1 MLVLAVSW
9 LTSMGAMAL
18 DQVEGVYQIGT
29 AADWA
34 DFCSLH
40 NDGTD
45 QRLNAVLTADITVE
59 GNAMVGI
66 NGSGKPYRGVFD
78 GQGHK
83 LIVSYNLNEERVAP
97 FRRINGATI
106 KNLIVEGSITTKSKL
121 ASGLVGGLWQS
132 GTKIQNCASY
142 VTIND
147 EEGGDATHGG
157 LCASFEDVNGAN
169 IIENCAFLGTINAPN
184 REGCGGLVGWTN
196 NSNNTNEIRNCLV
209 AATLNVKKDANNDV
223 ICRNNGMVINCY
235 YLGSIDGLKNDKGAI
250 AATDLQAQSG
260 ELCYLL
266 NGKSSENVAWFQK
279 IGTDDKPTVI
289 GTDVVYANGELKC
302 DGMTPKEGSSLTFSN
317 EAGSTIDE
325 HAYVD
330 GICTVCG
337 DLQAIEGFYQIG
349 CAAALQ
355 KYSEIVRTVN
365 GGANA
370 VLTKDIDMT
379 DQTWIPIGQDAH
391 DFKGHFNGQGHR
403 ILKLTTTA
411 GNNNQALFGQAV
423 GGAIIENVI
432 IDASCTIQGAAFA
445 AGILGHVWGDGVI
458 VRNCGNEANING
470 TGNNAAGIIGCS
482 EKEVHILNCYNT
494 GAIVGANENAGICA
508 WMGSS
513 ESTISNCFSTGA
525 VTNGVGLWRKDEV
538 KGQNVYQIEGKQGT
552 AFTAEDLTSGKLAYL
567 LNGNSST
574 DVAWY
579 QKLGDEGDA
588 QPYPFGEAVVYANGQ
603 LQCDGITPKEGTS
616 VTFSNTEG
624 STVDEHNFVDGF
636 CTVCNAVD
644 VNYIVETEGAYN
656 LEKAADVVWFAA
668 LVNGGKGN
676 ANARLTAD
684 IDFDGVTFTG
694 IGNASNHYTGT
705 FDGQRHIVKNMVINL
720 PETQNVGFFN
730 EIDNGAVVKNF
741 TIDASCSVKGKA
753 YAAAFVGH
761 VSGNGSALLECL
773 GNEGTVETVNQNAGA
788 LVGCNTSG
796 ELKITA
802 KNCYN
807 TGAIKSGNEA
817 GGLSGW
823 FGNDAITVNCYNM
836 GAVTSGES
844 YARGNN
850 IQITNCFDAVTSWP
864 ALNKVNIEDF
874 TNGVVYA
881 KLAEAAPYVWFLS
894 AAEGGHPVLYATEWQ
909 TVIVKSD
916 YAGNEIAD
924 GDFFIYNPTSGL
936 WLQNNDKNTGDWNTR
951 GATGDYGFEFGISAI
966 DGGYK
971 LDPKFGHNH
980 SMNISNF
987 YLDTQSDV
995 SAWKLEKLNTNEG
1008 VIAYQIKADDGR
1020 VLSLNNDNNLDWNTG
1035 RAAEWQL
1042 VTKADRIKFMKENAS
1057 EENPV
1062 DATFLISDPRF
1073 VNENERAA
1081 AWTWDMNLD
1090 GGARD
1095 DVRWYRNRR
1104 SYAIWNSKSFKLSQ
1118 VIANIPNGQYKLT
1131 LKGYYRDGNKDQV
1144 VARRQANEERILA
1157 NYFINEDKAPMM
1169 SILDG
1174 ASENWVDG
1182 LFFYPAADATAPYG
1196 HYPDNA
1202 DGFNRIFQD
1211 YPNSYL
1217 NAGVTSQVTTGQMT
1231 IGLEKLEANDQ
1242 DWLAFDD
1249 FSLVYMGNSMGL
1261 AEYQKALNDAIAA
1274 ADAFDATTT
1283 SDVLAGALT
1292 SALTDA
1298 KGKQTSTDEDELSTA
1313 AATLNAALTSAK
1325 AVNIV
1330 ALKATAA
1337 LAKTEQDDE
1346 ARASVAQLLTDA
1358 TGAAETAVAE
1368 ATTAQAVEQALFD
1381 LTAARKI
1388 NALTTTATFKGSAPA
1403 AGKVYLFNV
1412 GTGMFLG
1419 TGSDWNTHAAVDQV
1433 GIEIELVD
1441 LDNPETNNFKFKTG
1455 RGGGWMAYNGY
1466 VDTNGQDI
1474 WHFLPVDGQEGV
1486 YNISSTGQ
1494 DGYLLGYNP
1503 NKGTDGK
1510 KYWSNIGIDQT
1521 GLDKPMNQWMIIT
1534 ADERAAMIKAASV
1547 ENPVDVSYLI
1557 KNASLNRQ
1565 DGYDMYTKACEG
1577 GNGGARVSTTA
1588 DGDGNRAA
1596 DYAYEFFEPTSFS
1609 FSQNLT
1615 GLKAGKYI
1623 VMVQG
1628 FFRNGN
1634 GDAQREA
1641 FNNGNEPVRLA
1652 YLFANNEEEQLANIT
1667 EELDLVPALTDV
1679 MTSDKGA
1686 FPNMPNAAIEYFQH
1700 GAYWNAVEVEVG
1712 TDGQLTIGVKKNEKQ
1727 LDGDWTVIDNFRL
1740 IYLGNPALETAK
1752 SELSTLI
1759 QTAKGLDTTGKTE
1772 SSVSNLNT
1780 AITNAETALAAE
1792 DATVE
1797 SLTTAKTNLQTAIEN
1812 LEDFV
1817 DGINAIEAAAK
1828 AGKMFNAQGQQ
1839 VNKAKKGVYII
1850 NKKKVVVK

>member
-1 MLVLAVSW
+1 MKKNLRLMLVLAVSW

-66 NGSGKPYRGVFD
+66 NGGGKPYRGVFD

-132 GTKIQNCASY
+132 GAKIQNCASY

-302 DGMTPKEGSSLTFSN
+302 DGITPKEGSSLTFSN

-513 ESTISNCFSTGA
+513 NSTIKNCFSTGA

-636 CTVCNAVD
+636 CTACNAVD

-656 LEKAADVVWFAA
+656 LAKAADVVWFAA

-807 TGAIKSGNEA
+807 AGAIKSGNEA

-836 GAVTSGES
+836 GMVTNGES
-844 YARGNN
+844 FARGNN
-850 IQITNCFDAVTSWP
+850 IQITNCFDPVVNWP
-864 ALNKVNIEDF
+864 AINHVNIEDF

-881 KLAEAAPYVWFLS
+881 KLSEADPSVWYLS
-894 AAEGGHPVLYATEWQ
+894 AQENGHPVLYKTAW
-909 TVIVKSD
+909 
-916 YAGNEIAD
+916 
-924 GDFFIYNPTSGL
+924 
-936 WLQNNDKNTGDWNTR
+936 
-951 GATGDYGFEFGISAI
+951 
-966 DGGYK
+966 GG
-971 LDPKFGHNH
+971 
-980 SMNISNF
+980 
-987 YLDTQSDV
+987 
-995 SAWKLEKLNTNEG
+995 
-1008 VIAYQIKADDGR
+1008 
-1020 VLSLNNDNNLDWNTG
+1020 
-1035 RAAEWQL
+1035 
-1042 VTKADRIKFMKENAS
+1042 
-1057 EENPV
+1057 
-1062 DATFLISDPRF
+1062 
-1073 VNENERAA
+1073 
-1081 AWTWDMNLD
+1081 
-1090 GGARD
+1090 
-1095 DVRWYRNRR
+1095 
-1104 SYAIWNSKSFKLSQ
+1104 
-1118 VIANIPNGQYKLT
+1118 
-1131 LKGYYRDGNKDQV
+1131 
-1144 VARRQANEERILA
+1144 
-1157 NYFINEDKAPMM
+1157 
-1169 SILDG
+1169 
-1174 ASENWVDG
+1174 
-1182 LFFYPAADATAPYG
+1182 PA
-1196 HYPDNA
+1196 
-1202 DGFNRIFQD
+1202 
-1211 YPNSYL
+1211 
-1217 NAGVTSQVTTGQMT
+1217 
-1231 IGLEKLEANDQ
+1231 
-1242 DWLAFDD
+1242 
-1249 FSLVYMGNSMGL
+1249 
-1261 AEYQKALNDAIAA
+1261 
-1274 ADAFDATTT
+1274 
-1283 SDVLAGALT
+1283 
-1292 SALTDA
+1292 
-1298 KGKQTSTDEDELSTA
+1298 
-1313 AATLNAALTSAK
+1313 NAA
-1325 AVNIV
+1325 I
-1330 ALKATAA
+1330 
-1337 LAKTEQDDE
+1337 
-1346 ARASVAQLLTDA
+1346 
-1358 TGAAETAVAE
+1358 AVAE
-1368 ATTAQAVEQALFD
+1368 AFAGKTTNVLKKALDDAVIAAKSAVAEGNDDVIATKIDEMNKALAAAKALDIKVLEETIELAGQGVD
-1381 LTAARKI
+1381 LTEAQDFVANGTTVDELNNVLYKLRTARKI
-1388 NALTTTATFKGSAPA
+1388 NALAMTDIYKGSAPK
-1403 AGKVYLFNV
+1403 AGKVYIYNV
-1412 GTGMFLG
+1412 GTGLFLG
-1419 TGSDWNTHAAVDQV
+1419 TGSNWNTHAAVDQV

-1441 LDNPETNNFKFKTG
+1441 LDNPETNNFKFKTN
-1455 RGGGWMAYNGY
+1455 RGSGWMAYNGY
-1466 VDTNGQDI
+1466 VDTDGQDL
-1474 WHFLPVDGQEGV
+1474 WHFLPVEGKEGV

-1494 DGYLLGYNP
+1494 DGYLLGYDP
-1503 NKGTDGK
+1503 NVVIDGV
-1510 KYWSNIGIDQT
+1510 KYWNNIAIDRT
-1521 GLDKPMNQWMIIT
+1521 GLDNPMNQWKVIT
-1534 ADERAAMIKAASV
+1534 IEERGDLIKAAS
-1547 ENPVDVSYLI
+1547 EANPVDVSYLI

-1565 DGYDMYTKACEG
+1565 DGYDMWTKTCDA
-1577 GNGGARVSTTA
+1577 GNGGARVSSKTNNNN
-1588 DGDGNRAA
+1588 GDCAA
-1596 DYAYEFFEPTSFS
+1596 DYAWEYFEPNSFS
-1609 FSQNLT
+1609 FTQSIE

-1623 VMVQG
+1623 VKVQG

-1634 GDAQREA
+1634 GQAQAEA
-1641 FNNGNEPVRLA
+1641 VNRDEALVQLS
-1652 YLFANNEEEQLANIT
+1652 YLMANNETKMLPNIAEEIDVVPGQD
-1667 EELDLVPALTDV
+1667 ELQV
-1679 MTSDKGA
+1679 SDKGA
-1686 FPNMPNAAIEYFQH
+1686 FPNMPASAIEYFEH
-1700 GAYWNAVEVEVG
+1700 GAYWTAVEVEVG
-1712 TDGQLTIGVKKNEKQ
+1712 EDGKLTIGVKKDEKQ
-1727 LDGDWTVIDNFRL
+1727 LDGDWTVFDNFRL

-1797 SLTTAKTNLQTAIEN
+1797 SLTTAKTNLQTAIDN